1 MESTSFSPLLES
13 GRKVLPK
20 EIENTSENIGVRI
33 FLSLNIAS
41 DCILP
46 GKAKHSSLEFVAAI
60 VTVCV
65 VIVTL
70 LLVGS

>member
-1 MESTSFSPLLES
+1 MESTSFSPRLEL

-20 EIENTSENIGVRI
+20 DIENTSENIGVRI

-46 GKAKHSSLEFVAAI
+46 GKENHFSLVSVVAI
-60 VTVCV
+60 ETVCV